1 MLLSKFAILYMTP
14 KLIKDQ
20 ALADHLA
27 GNPVDE
33 GYEPIRTYFPNKE
46 VLFVGEDISES
57 YPGWR
62 MYFDGA
68 VNSRGSGFKGV
79 LISE

>member
-1 MLLSKFAILYMTP
+1 MLLSKFAILYMTQ

-33 GYEPIRTYFPNKE
+33 GYEPLKMYFPDVE
-46 VLFVGEDISES
+46 VLF
-57 YPGWR
+57 
-62 MYFDGA
+62 
-68 VNSRGSGFKGV
+68 
-79 LISE
+79 

>member
-1 MLLSKFAILYMTP
+1 MSEFDIVYTTQKAI
-14 KLIKDQ
+14 KGQ

-27 GNPVDE
+27 ENTVDE
-33 GYEPIRTYFPNKE
+33 GYEPLKTYFPDKE
-46 VLFVGEDISES
+46 VLFLGEDISES